1 MNGRRG
7 ESVYALTMRILP
19 LSLSLAS
26 VCALALGAGCATP
39 RLSEGKASVLR
50 PSMVSPSFKDL
61 DAKNPFEQAKTR
73 VDLTR
78 VGIANYDKFFQESAE
93 VKGTIIL
100 ADVVLDETDAFVAKI
115 KKEVSRGKA
124 LTPDQAKALDRE
136 NKRVDAITKLLTG
149 LPEKSGKLT
158 DQGEALT
165 KSAPKTF
172 AGPNALKLPG
182 VLKGLDQSASS
193 LKAAAEKSPALL
205 ERAGKSA
212 AKLADLG

>member
-1 MNGRRG
+1 
-7 ESVYALTMRILP
+7 MRILP
-19 LSLSLAS
+19 LSL
-26 VCALALGAGCATP
+26 VTALALGTGCATP
-39 RLSEGKASVLR
+39 RFSEGKAAVLR
-50 PSMVSPSFKDL
+50 PSMVSASFKDL
-61 DAKNPFEQAKTR
+61 DKDNPFEKPKTR
-73 VDLTR
+73 VELTK

-115 KKEVSRGKA
+115 KKEVGRGKE

-136 NKRVDAITKLLTG
+136 NKRMDAITKLLAG
-149 LPEKSGKLT
+149 LPEKSGQLT
-158 DQGEALT
+158 DQSEALT
-165 KSAPKTF
+165 KSASKTF

-182 VLKGLDQSASS
+182 VLKGLNQSAAS
-193 LKAAAEKSPALL
+193 LKSAAEKSPGLL

>member
-1 MNGRRG
+1 LNLARW
-7 ESVYALTMRILP
+7 ESVYAPTMRILP
-19 LSLSLAS
+19 LTLAS
-26 VCALALGAGCATP
+26 FVAFTVGTGCATP
-39 RLSEGKASVLR
+39 RLSEGRAAVLK
-50 PSMVSPSFKDL
+50 PSMVSASFKDL

-73 VDLTR
+73 VDLTK

-100 ADVVLDETDAFVAKI
+100 ADVVLDESDAFVAKI
-115 KKEVSRGKA
+115 KKEVARGKA

-149 LPEKSGKLT
+149 LPEKSGQLT
-158 DQGEALT
+158 EQSEALT
-165 KSAPKTF
+165 KAAPKTF

-193 LKAAAEKSPALL
+193 LKSAAEKSPALL

-212 AKLADLG
+212 AKLAELG